1 MVEKVKKTRRFQ
13 AAETEVERIPFHP
26 DGAKFNRRGC
36 GTRGCGE
43 AIEDWAARIAKSE
56 KFGDLV
62 VGFAGSVVACLTEF
76 AIAELA
82 GGFSASSLLGADF
95 VENSVA
101 AGDDEADR
109 RKFWHE
115 VRLVG
120 FQKNGVHE
128 AFEMVDG
135 NEGLAQGLGQGF
147 GIRDADK

>member
-76 AIAELA
+76 AIAELG

-95 VENSVA
+95 VENGVA
-101 AGDDEADR
+101 TGDDEADR
-109 RKFWHE
+109 GKFGYE

-120 FQKNGVHE
+120 FQKNGVVM
-128 AFEMVDG
+128 AFGRGSRD
-135 NEGLAQGLGQGF
+135 EGRGPGPGQGF

>member
-1 MVEKVKKTRRFQ
+1 MFAQVIQNRRFQ

-43 AIEDWAARIAKSE
+43 AIEDWAAWIAKAE

-62 VGFAGSVVACLTEF
+62 VGFAGSVVACLAEL
-76 AIAELA
+76 AIAELG
-82 GGFSASSLLGADF
+82 GGFGASSLLRADF
-95 VENSVA
+95 VENGVA
-101 AGDDEADR
+101 TGDDEADR
-109 RKFWHE
+109 GKFGYE

-120 FQKNGVHE
+120 FQKNGVYV

-135 NEGLAQGLGQGF
+135 NERLAQRLGQGF
-147 GIRDADK
+147 GIGDADE